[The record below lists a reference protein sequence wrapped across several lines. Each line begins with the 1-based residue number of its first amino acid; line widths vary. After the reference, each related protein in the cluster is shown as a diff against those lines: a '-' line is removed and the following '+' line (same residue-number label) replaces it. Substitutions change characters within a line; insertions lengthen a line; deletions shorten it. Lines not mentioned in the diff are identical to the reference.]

1 MPALLLT
8 LVRLLALLA
17 LAPIAFGQPGPAPA
31 PLPAPPADPAGLTTF
46 VLDNGLEVWVHP
58 LPDTGQAGAW
68 LVVGAGSIAESDEQA
83 GAAYLA
89 KRAAGLGTP
98 GVPADAL
105 DSLGTGFAPRERAPR
120 PSAGGHAMLAHD
132 GVIYTLAFDATDDR
146 AWDLALTH
154 YAELLSNWRPDD
166 AALAEARVQ
175 AARRLGALAPEEIAP
190 RRFMRDLFPG
200 QPLGERVLIPGHADL
215 AATTDDAVRAFID
228 QRYRPD
234 NATLIVVG
242 PIDPADILT
251 RVRRAARAVPARRPP
266 AASPPPPF
274 APSVAG
280 RVSAIGV
287 DGYGPAEVALLAV
300 APGETRGD
308 PAARAVLDAL
318 AADLIATRLRP
329 VAGAADA
336 GVRGLDAVVQ
346 RWIGGSHIT
355 EVAVRV
361 DPEGLHAAGMALAT
375 EAARIARAGFTDE
388 EIRQARARVLAAFD
402 QAARIDP
409 GQEPEALIAGL
420 AVAARTLPRG
430 APGRWLSASALAQ
443 AAART
448 LASTTNEGVDRHA
461 RAAFAPHRLACV
473 LIGPD
478 AARPPTR
485 ADAGAILQAAIDQ
498 PPPAR
503 AALPDEIWP
512 GRTPGRVVRLAHEPV
527 TDVWTAQLS
536 NGVLVRARR
545 TPGADRALVRVTVAD
560 GVPREDARTLGR
572 TRDAAAAWA
581 YPRAGALDA
590 ETIRAWS
597 LARGLTVRASVS
609 DHLLTLDVTADMP
622 SGVGDGLT
630 LAGALLARP
639 GVDPSYAPRVR
650 PAQPDQ
656 GPGLRRLGELLFA
669 PADARARPSPPP
681 APVDP
686 ARADAWLAELAAA
699 PLEVSVVGD
708 LAPEEALELAAST
721 LGALPA
727 RDPPSMTRTRAWSPL
742 PRAESTERLVLAGES
757 PEAVLGVVFAD
768 ATDLATLR
776 PMTIAAAAI
785 NEELRRMRD
794 AGELDAAPR
803 AWVWMGAGI
812 PGRSTL
818 IVRCADASDPEAAL
832 RAIEAAIERVASG
845 ESPRAVLEREIA
857 RARRAVDDNWS
868 RPAFWSERL
877 AQLSVHGLDEAS
889 IAEMHGAY
897 DSLTPEGVRETLA
910 RAVAA
915 GVHKRV
921 IVTPQ

>member
-17 LAPIAFGQPGPAPA
+17 LAPSAFGQPGPAPA
-31 PLPAPPADPAGLTTF
+31 PLPAPPADPAGLTTV
-46 VLDNGLEVWVHP
+46 VLENGLEVWIHP
-58 LPDTGQAGAW
+58 APDAEGQAGAW
-68 LVVGAGSIAESDEQA
+68 LVVGAGSMAESDEQA

-98 GVPADAL
+98 GAPAHAL
-105 DSLGTGFAPRERAPR
+105 DTLRTGFRPHEQAPP

-132 GVIYTLAFDATDDR
+132 GVIYTLAFDAADDR

-154 YAELLSNWRPDD
+154 YADLLAHWRPDD

-175 AARRLGALAPEEIAP
+175 AARRLNALAPEEAAP

-200 QPLGERVLIPGHADL
+200 QPLGERHLIPGHADL

-228 QRYRPD
+228 ERYRAS

-242 PIDPADILT
+242 PVDPGEVLA
-251 RVRRAARAVPARRPP
+251 RVRRTTRAVPTRTPTPARAFTPG
-266 AASPPPPF
+266 
-274 APSVAG
+274 VAG
-280 RVSAIGV
+280 RISAIGV

-300 APGETRGD
+300 SPGGPQRD

-329 VAGAADA
+329 AAGAADA
-336 GVRGLDAVVQ
+336 GVRSVDAVVQ

-361 DPEGLHAAGMALAT
+361 DPEGLNNAGLALAT
-375 EAARIARAGFTDE
+375 EAARIAREGFTDE
-388 EIRQARARVLAAFD
+388 EIRHARARVLAAFD
-402 QAARIDP
+402 PAARPEPGVDP
-409 GQEPEALIAGL
+409 ESLIASL

-430 APGRWLSASALAQ
+430 TPGRWLDPNALAQ

-448 LASTTNEGVDRHA
+448 LAATTNDGVDRHA
-461 RAAFAPHRLACV
+461 RAAIAPEGLACV

-478 AARPPTR
+478 AARPPGRSDAEAVLR
-485 ADAGAILQAAIDQ
+485 AATDPAPAPRAG
-498 PPPAR
+498 
-503 AALPDEIWP
+503 ALPDEIWP
-512 GRTPGRVVRLAHEPV
+512 GRTPGRVVRLAHEPI

-545 TPGADRALVRVTVAD
+545 TPGTDRALVRVTVAD

-581 YPRAGALDA
+581 YPRAGAFDA
-590 ETIRAWS
+590 ETVRAWS
-597 LARGLTVRASVS
+597 LARGLSLRASVS

-622 SGVGDGLT
+622 SGVGDGLA

-669 PADARARPSPPP
+669 PADARARQAPPP
-681 APVDP
+681 GRVDP
-686 ARADAWLAELAAA
+686 AQADAWLAELAAA

-708 LAPEEALELAAST
+708 LAPEEALELAAAT

-727 RDPPSMTRTRAWSPL
+727 REPPSTARTRAWSPL
-742 PRAESTERLVLAGES
+742 PRAESTERVAMAGAS

-794 AGELDAAPR
+794 AGELQAAPR

-818 IVRCADASDPEAAL
+818 IVRCAHASDPEAAL

-845 ESPRAVLEREIA
+845 ESPRAVLDREIT

-921 IVTPQ
+921 IVTPE